1 MPGSA
6 RPIAPSAWRRATS
19 NQADG
24 VSAPRARWAPLL
36 LAAAQVA
43 ADHAELWPPAA
54 LAALSAIGWLPFVL
68 AVAPLPSEG
77 DLAFV
82 ASSIVLSPSFPL
94 NVALPATALLGL
106 ALSASVLSATGEVV
120 LLRAIDRLRGIAPI
134 SRSIDEEA
142 ARAWLIRIV
151 ASLPALAAAVALLV
165 GVVGVAPG
173 EYQSPDLGQGP
184 FLARLARDV
193 WPLLVLEVAAI
204 LVGQAFAA
212 GAVRASVGPQRI
224 SIGRALSEGLRG
236 LRRRPLRRI
245 AIAVGTDAALGA
257 WLVVS
262 WALLRVLW
270 TPIGR
275 QAEDGALLTPVSA
288 ALLVGFVAIWLCLV
302 AGGGV
307 LHAWSSTWWSL
318 EDPPGIGERREGGGE
333 RWT

>member
-1 MPGSA
+1 M
-6 RPIAPSAWRRATS
+6 
-19 NQADG
+19 
-24 VSAPRARWAPLL
+24 

-54 LAALSAIGWLPFVL
+54 LATLSAIGWLPFVL
-68 AVAPLPSEG
+68 AVASLPSEG

-94 NVALPATALLGL
+94 TVVLPAAALILL
-106 ALSASVLSATGEVV
+106 AVSASVLSATGEMA
-120 LLRAIDRLRGIAPI
+120 LLRAIDRLRGVPPAG
-134 SRSIDEEA
+134 RSIDEEA
-142 ARAWLIRIV
+142 ARVWLIRIV
-151 ASLPALAAAVALLV
+151 ASLPALAAALALLT
-165 GVVGVAPG
+165 VVVRVAPG

-184 FLARLARDV
+184 FAVRLARDV

-204 LVGQAFAA
+204 VIGQAFAA
-212 GAVRASVGPQRI
+212 GAVRASIGRERN
-224 SIGRALSEGLRG
+224 SLGRALWEGLRG

-245 AIAVGTDAALGA
+245 AIAFGTDVALGA
-257 WLVVS
+257 WLVLS

-270 TPIGR
+270 APIGR
-275 QAEDGALLTPVSA
+275 QAGDGALLMPASV

-318 EDPPGIGERREGGGE
+318 EEDPPEIGTRREDGGE

>member
-1 MPGSA
+1 M
-6 RPIAPSAWRRATS
+6 
-19 NQADG
+19 
-24 VSAPRARWAPLL
+24 
-36 LAAAQVA
+36 LAAAKVA
-43 ADHAELWPPAA
+43 ADHAELWPPGA
-54 LAALSAIGWLPFVL
+54 LAAFSAIGWLPFVL

-94 NVALPATALLGL
+94 NVVLPATALLGL

-120 LLRAIDRLRGIAPI
+120 LLRAIDGLRGIAAM

-151 ASLPALAAAVALLV
+151 ASLPALAAAVALLA

-193 WPLLVLEVAAI
+193 WPLLVLEVAAF

-212 GAVRASVGPQRI
+212 GAVRASMGPERI
-224 SIGRALSEGLRG
+224 SVGRALSEGFRG
-236 LRRRPLRRI
+236 LRRRPLQRI

-257 WLVVS
+257 WLFVS
-262 WALLRVLW
+262 WALVRVLW

-275 QAEDGALLTPVSA
+275 QAEDGALLTPASA
-288 ALLVGFVAIWLCLV
+288 PLLIGFVAIWLCLV
-302 AGGGV
+302 AGGGM
-307 LHAWSSTWWSL
+307 LHAWFSTWWSL
-318 EDPPGIGERREGGGE
+318 EEDPPGVGTRREDGGE